1 MIQQLTKYYIQQLKK
16 YIEIQKRSE
25 QKMLNN
31 FKRIFGNEKK

>member
-25 QKMLNN
+25 QRMLN
-31 FKRIFGNEKK
+31 K